1 MSKKRPVSLNSIA
14 ARHAGTSRLA
24 RPGLVATLAALLA
37 ICLTLLA
44 ARTAHAQVGVPGPQM
59 PFPQPLG
66 QRIGG
71 GLDDDR
77 SEPDQI
83 DAARRF
89 RALNDMRQKEIVSD
103 TNKLLKLA
111 NELDAEVRKA
121 NSDSLTP
128 EQLHKFAMIEKLAHN
143 VKEHMSTPVAGMPVY
158 LPPPPP
164 IMR

>member
-59 PFPQPLG
+59 PFPSPSASASAEDSTTTGVSQTG
-66 QRIGG
+66 
-71 GLDDDR
+71 
-77 SEPDQI
+77 I

-128 EQLHKFAMIEKLAHN
+128 EQLHKFAMIEKLTTTSRN
-143 VKEHMSTPVAGMPVY
+143 T
-158 LPPPPP
+158 
-164 IMR
+164 